1 MCVENMIGCSNYS
14 INFYRIYYEPL
25 SDFEVSL
32 ERAKQNTDMIK
43 CISFKK
49 VKQTGLIRRR
59 NYNNKDINCK
69 SKSITIGAV
78 QYIYFFFLIY
88 MNNLRGRQQYY

>member
-14 INFYRIYYEPL
+14 NFYRIYYEPL

-43 CISFKK
+43 CI
-49 VKQTGLIRRR
+49 
-59 NYNNKDINCK
+59 
-69 SKSITIGAV
+69 
-78 QYIYFFFLIY
+78 
-88 MNNLRGRQQYY
+88 